1 MTETKHIKCPVCGKV
16 DIPDYHKGDV
26 VCPSCGSD
34 LSVYRMLYEY
44 QGSKD
49 ARPSKPIWK
58 VLTLCSA
65 IVAIILACLFLN
77 EKNNNAKVFSIAN
90 SMRDS
95 MAILQN
101 QIVSME
107 RKKAKAEKE
116 SSKSTEVLEGVYVIK
131 RGDSFCKISKNIF
144 GSERKYK
151 QIAKNNNLS
160 VYSILHVGDTL
171 KINR

>member
-1 MTETKHIKCPVCGKV
+1 MTEIKHIKCPVCGKV
-16 DIPDYHKGDV
+16 DIPDYHKEDV

-44 QGSKD
+44 QESN
-49 ARPSKPIWK
+49 ANPSKPIWK
-58 VLTLCSA
+58 VLTVCSL
-65 IVAIILACLFLN
+65 IVAIILAGLFLY
-77 EKNNNAKVFSIAN
+77 EKDNNAKVISTAN

-95 MAILQN
+95 MAIIQN

-107 RKKAKAEKE
+107 RIMAKAEKG
-116 SSKSTEVLEGVYVIK
+116 SSKSTVVLEDVYVVK

-144 GSERKYK
+144 GSEQKYK
-151 QIAKNNNLS
+151 QIAKANNLS

-171 KINR
+171 KINH